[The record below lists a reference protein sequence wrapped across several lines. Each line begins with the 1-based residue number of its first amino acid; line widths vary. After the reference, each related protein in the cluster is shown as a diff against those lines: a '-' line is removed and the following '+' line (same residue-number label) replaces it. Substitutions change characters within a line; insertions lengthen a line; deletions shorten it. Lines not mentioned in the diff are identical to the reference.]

1 MYHHLFPSGQDRLMN
16 KRMERMK
23 RQADLKQLQSYSVSL
38 ESFKTNLQNK
48 ASELSDELE
57 HTGKYGQ

>member
-1 MYHHLFPSGQDRLMN
+1 MN

>member
-1 MYHHLFPSGQDRLMN
+1 MYHRLFPSGQDRLMN

-23 RQADLKQLQSYSVSL
+23 RQADLKQLQSYSISL

-48 ASELSDELE
+48 ASELNDELE

>member
-1 MYHHLFPSGQDRLMN
+1 
-16 KRMERMK
+16 MERMK
-23 RQADLKQLQSYSVSL
+23 RQADLKQLQSYSISL

-48 ASELSDELE
+48 ASELNDELE